1 LYEYEEDETWKT
13 WPARQPLDDF
23 MLSSA
28 EPLISD
34 IVDDFF
40 HQLLP
45 PLEPLV
51 DRFTETVRAA
61 QFEFET
67 LKDEL
72 TTYNRTT
79 IVGAEFVRYT
89 LMLCDFK

>member
-1 LYEYEEDETWKT
+1 M

-40 HQLLP
+40 HQLRP
-45 PLEPLV
+45 PLQPLKEKV
-51 DRFTETVRAA
+51 SQSVRSA
-61 QFEFET
+61 QLDFET
-67 LKDEL
+67 LKDAL
-72 TTYNRTT
+72 ATYNSTT
-79 IVGAEFVRYT
+79 IIGTDFVRYISV
-89 LMLCDFK
+89 L